1 MSGDGVLAG
10 IRYISEGTTAGGS
23 RVGPSRSL
31 SPYPSPVCTHHVDAR
46 PRRRTTYGVAA
57 WGKRRFMTKC
67 AASAS
72 TLMSRPLGPTCNR
85 LVTTATPPASRHA
98 GSGDGV
104 WATGCRRWP
113 CPEPPTSGVDIPCG
127 SASSR
132 RAIGGHSVGTASGP
146 APRSPYAASAQTR
159 RQQPPEVRSR
169 LQPSSP
175 GRGGKGSQCSHRR
188 RRRSA
193 TGKAHRT
200 SSRGASRNPVF
211 VVQCRSR
218 RR

>member
-1 MSGDGVLAG
+1 MVVEWAHRG
-10 IRYISEGTTAGGS
+10 
-23 RVGPSRSL
+23 
-31 SPYPSPVCTHHVDAR
+31 PYPRTHPQCVHTMLMLAPADA
-46 PRRRTTYGVAA
+46 
-57 WGKRRFMTKC
+57 
-67 AASAS
+67 
-72 TLMSRPLGPTCNR
+72 PLRCGRMGQTPIYDQVRGERINADVPAVGATCNR